1 MQFIQTDIGL
11 VNLAFVEQIQRAK
24 DGKAILRMNSGSAIA
39 SMRYEEI
46 EELLDPVIPNTT
58 AAQALFMEFVDGEVK
73 HSFEPIIAWRLSRV
87 GASPI
92 VASGVE
98 CSYVLLPDGQ
108 VEDQLFLATFDNLDA
123 AKEAFLRKSN
133 P

>member
-24 DGKAILRMNSGSAIA
+24 DGKAILRMNSGSTIA
-39 SMRYEEI
+39 SMHYEEI

-58 AAQALFMEFVDGEVK
+58 AAQALFMESVDGEVK
-73 HSFEPIIAWRLSRV
+73 HWFEPIIAWRLSSVR
-87 GASPI
+87 ASPI

-108 VEDQLFLATFDNLDA
+108 VDQPFVATFDNLDA
-123 AKEAFLRKSN
+123 AKEAFLRESN